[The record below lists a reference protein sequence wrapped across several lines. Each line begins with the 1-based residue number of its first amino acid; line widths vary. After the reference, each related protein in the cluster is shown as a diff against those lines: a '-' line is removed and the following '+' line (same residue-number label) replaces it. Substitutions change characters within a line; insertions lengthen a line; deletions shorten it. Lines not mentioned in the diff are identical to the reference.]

1 MWGIILIG
9 LGLIFG
15 ANVLGLAKINIF
27 FEGWWTLFII
37 IPSVISLLEG
47 NDIKT
52 SLVCLIVGILLLL
65 SARGIIDFAI
75 IGRLIFPILL
85 IVFGLMLIF
94 KRNKTNEFSK
104 VEMDKDSDEIAAT
117 FGEQNVK
124 VDEEFKGKYLS
135 AVFGKVKLD
144 LTDAKIKKDTKIK
157 AEAIFGSI
165 EIIVPAGY
173 VVKTKNTAI
182 FGSVANNCSNS
193 EGNKTLFIEATSV
206 FGGIVINEYST
217 KNN

>member
-9 LGLIFG
+9 LGIIFG
-15 ANVLGLAKINIF
+15 ANVLGFAKINIF

-37 IPSVISLLEG
+37 IPSLISLLEG
-47 NDIKT
+47 NDVKT
-52 SLVCLIVGILLLL
+52 SLICLIVGVLLLL
-65 SARGIIDFAI
+65 SARGVIDFALV
-75 IGRLIFPILL
+75 GRLIFPLLL

-94 KRNKTNEFSK
+94 KKNKTNEFAK
-104 VEMDKDSDEIAAT
+104 VEMDKDSEEIAAT
-117 FGEQNVK
+117 FGEQNIK

-165 EIIVPAGY
+165 EIIVPTGY